1 MRALLTLAA
10 FAAIL
15 SLTACNTSD
24 SRVSS
29 GTAGEAYR
37 DVDRIETLYVM
48 PVELPD
54 EIHGKATDEEKER
67 WREDW
72 PMAAARLIARGVT
85 EETGEDVVALVSE
98 DKPDKDFYFELEVTY
113 LDVGDADVR
122 GANLL
127 DPDEEGWSQVL
138 ATGRIIRARDGEVV
152 AELRFD
158 QSSGFE
164 TKEPFQNDMS
174 NLGQDLGNWIESRQ

>member
-1 MRALLTLAA
+1 MRALLSLAA
-10 FAAIL
+10 LAAVF

-37 DVDRIETLYVM
+37 DVDRIDTLYIL

-54 EIHGKATDEEKER
+54 EIHGNATDADRER
-67 WREDW
+67 WQTDW
-72 PMAAARLIARGVT
+72 PMAGARLIARGVT
-85 EETGEDVVALVSE
+85 EETGEKVTALVSE
-98 DKPDKDFYFELEVTY
+98 KKPDEDFYFELEITY
-113 LDVGDADVR
+113 LDIGDAEVR
-122 GANLL
+122 GSNLL
-127 DPDEEGWSQVL
+127 DPDEEGWSQVI

-158 QSSGFE
+158 QSSGFDV
-164 TKEPFQNDMS
+164 KEPFQNDMS
-174 NLGQDLGNWIESRQ
+174 NLGADLGNWIESRQ

>member
-1 MRALLTLAA
+1 MLTLAA
-10 FAAIL
+10 CAAIL

-37 DVDRIETLYVM
+37 DVYRIETVYVL

-54 EIHGKATDEEKER
+54 EIHGKATDEDKDR
-67 WREDW
+67 WRTDW
-72 PMAAARLIARGVT
+72 PMTAARLIARGIT
-85 EETGEDVVALVSE
+85 EETGGDITALVSE
-98 DKPDKDFYFELEVTY
+98 DKPDTDFYFELEITY

-138 ATGRIIRARDGEVV
+138 ATGRLIRASDGEVV

-164 TKEPFQNDMS
+164 IKEPFQNDMG